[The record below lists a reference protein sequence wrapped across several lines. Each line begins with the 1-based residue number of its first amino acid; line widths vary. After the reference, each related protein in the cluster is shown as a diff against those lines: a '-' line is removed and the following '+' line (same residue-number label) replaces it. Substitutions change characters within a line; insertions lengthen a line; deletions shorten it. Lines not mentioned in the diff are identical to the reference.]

1 MSDLIL
7 TEINE
12 NLKIFQ
18 KTEGLTFTSDAY
30 LLYAYMKKRQK
41 AIAADFGSGTGVI
54 SLLSAAKRKYAKIH
68 ACEIQNDFYDI
79 ICKNISENGL
89 NKYIEAHNTDITKI
103 GHEYFGKQIDVVF
116 SNPPYMKSDSGKSNE
131 ALTKNVARHEIYGT
145 IYDFCCSAQRV
156 LKHGGYFYCVYRPDR
171 LTDLLDAMRSATLE
185 PKRLTFVH
193 ARADLCPCIVLA
205 EGKKGASSSI
215 IITKPLIMYNEDLSY
230 TDDLKY
236 IYENGEFNEQY
247 QKSR

>member
-18 KTEGLTFTSDAY
+18 KKEGLTFTSDAY
-30 LLYAYMKKRQK
+30 LLYAYMKRRPK

-54 SLLSAAKRKYAKIH
+54 SLLSAAKRKYAQIH
-68 ACEIQNDFYDI
+68 ACEIQSEFYDI
-79 ICKNISENGL
+79 ISKNIIENRL
-89 NKYIEAHNTDITKI
+89 EEYIKVHNTDITKI
-103 GHEYFGKQIDVVF
+103 GYEYFGKQIDVVF
-116 SNPPYMKSDSGKSNE
+116 SNPPYMKSDSGKTNAS
-131 ALTKNVARHEIYGT
+131 LYKNVARHEICGT
-145 IYDFCCSAQRV
+145 IYDFCNSAQRV

-171 LTDLLDAMRSATLE
+171 LTDLIDAMRNANLE
-185 PKRLTFVH
+185 PKKLTFVH
-193 ARADLCPCIVLA
+193 AKASLGPCLA
-205 EGKKGASSSI
+205 LTEAKKGASSSL
-215 IITKPLIMYNEDLSY
+215 IITKPLIMYNDDLSY